1 MILYVLIILLSVYL
15 LLSNKEG
22 FTVNDTQYVLKDK
35 VYLDDN
41 IYDNFY
47 TYHYDD
53 MILAIPYY
61 EDLLKLTGHYLCQS
75 SLALCIKSRNGH
87 FVEMLS
93 GTTSAIGIDNSKSM
107 IQMSKYKYPKNN
119 YLLGSFLKKSTF
131 KENKFTHIF
140 CPLLT
145 IHTIKDIDQLFNNVS
160 DWLVH
165 TGLFIIC
172 IADIDTLPLYKMVN
186 HNPSPCFS
194 SKYNY
199 STEITNHTLIEKIT
213 DINYKTRKNIQTLYD
228 YDENTIISKC
238 RPYGLHLKETYNM
251 CIPFK
256 VLVMQKKSI

>member
-1 MILYVLIILLSVYL
+1 MILYVLIFLLLTYL

-22 FTVNDTQYVLKDK
+22 FSNKTEYTLKDK

-53 MILAIPYY
+53 MIYALPYY
-61 EDLLKLTGHYLCQS
+61 EELIKMTKHYFCQD

-93 GTTSAIGIDNSKSM
+93 GLTPTIGVDNSKSM
-107 IQMSKYKYPKNN
+107 IQMSKFKYPKNT
-119 YLLGSFLKKSTF
+119 YLLGSVLKKNTF
-131 KENKFTHIF
+131 KDNKFTHIF

-145 IHTIKDIDQLFNNVS
+145 IHTIKDINQLFNNVS

-165 TGLFIIC
+165 TGMFIIC
-172 IADIDTLPLYKMVN
+172 VADINTVPLYKMVN

-199 STEITNHTLIEKIT
+199 STEISNHSLIEKIT
-213 DINYKTRKNIQTLYD
+213 DSNYKTRKNIQTLYD
-228 YDENTIISKC
+228 YTEEIIISKC
-238 RPYGLHLKETYNM
+238 KPYGLHVKETLKM
-251 CIPFK
+251 SVPFT

>member
-1 MILYVLIILLSVYL
+1 MILYVLIFLLAVYL

-22 FTVNDTQYVLKDK
+22 FTTNTQYIMTDK

-53 MILAIPYY
+53 MIVTIPYY
-61 EDLLKLTGHYLCQS
+61 EELIKMTKHYLYQD

-93 GTTSAIGIDNSKSM
+93 GITPTIGVDNSKSM
-107 IQMSKYKYPKNN
+107 IQMSKFKYPKNT
-119 YLLGSFLKKSTF
+119 YLLGSVLKKNTF
-131 KENKFTHIF
+131 KDNKFTHIF

-145 IHTIKDIDQLFNNVS
+145 IHTIKDINKLFNNVS

-165 TGLFIIC
+165 TGMFIIC
-172 IADIDTLPLYKMVN
+172 VADINTVPLYKMVN

-199 STEITNHTLIEKIT
+199 STEISNHSLIEKIT
-213 DINYKTRKNIQTLYD
+213 DSNYKTRKNIQTLYD
-228 YDENTIISKC
+228 YTEEIIISKC
-238 RPYGLHLKETYNM
+238 KPYGLHVKETLKM
-251 CIPFK
+251 SVPFT

>member
-1 MILYVLIILLSVYL
+1 MILYVLIFLLAVYL

-22 FTVNDTQYVLKDK
+22 FTTNTQYIMTDK

-53 MILAIPYY
+53 MIVTIPYY
-61 EDLLKLTGHYLCQS
+61 EELIKMTKHYFCQD

-93 GTTSAIGIDNSKSM
+93 GITPTIGVDNSKSM
-107 IQMSKYKYPKNN
+107 IQMSKFKYPKNN
-119 YLLGSFLKKSTF
+119 YLLSSVLKKNTF
-131 KENKFTHIF
+131 KDNKFTHVF

-145 IHTIKDIDQLFNNVS
+145 IHTIKDINQLFNNVS

-165 TGLFIIC
+165 TGMFIIC
-172 IADIDTLPLYKMVN
+172 VADINTLPLYKMVN

-199 STEITNHTLIEKIT
+199 STEISNHSLIEKIT
-213 DINYKTRKNIQTLYD
+213 DSNYKTRKNIQTLYD
-228 YDENTIISKC
+228 YTEETIISIGK
-238 RPYGLHLKETYNM
+238 PYGLHVKETLKM
-251 CIPFK
+251 SVPFT
-256 VLVMQKKSI
+256 VLIMQKKSI